1 MINKDMMKMQNAQIM
16 QRMSDA
22 LQKGDIDGATA
33 ALQEMQTTVCE
44 AVEAEFEQYR
54 DVSDIAILQSR
65 GLRALTSEE
74 TAWYQKFIDAVKSGA
89 KQAIT
94 NLTDAIVP
102 TIIDRVIED
111 MKKEHP
117 LLNEITFVNAAGAI
131 KLVLNGTQMAQKLG
145 SWGAIGSAIS
155 TQVAGQIKVIDVTKN
170 KYTAYFLIPKDFVR
184 FNFGFAPMWVDQYI
198 RILLGEVIANG
209 LEQTIVS
216 GDGNGQF
223 IGMIKNITQATNNTY
238 ANKTAVA
245 LEDWGDSYANVIAGL
260 SVDGNGDYRNVQEV
274 LLVVNP
280 KDYIKK
286 VRRAQN
292 MVTLAGVLD
301 LISLT
306 WPTRVVAS
314 AFMQEGKAVV
324 GIAKNYFAAINGGQS
339 GIIEF
344 SDENQFLEDNR
355 VYTTRV
361 YGGGQPVDNTS
372 FAYLDISGVEAP
384 TFPVKVKGTV
394 KTKEQA

>member
-44 AVEAEFEQYR
+44 AVEAEFEQYK

-74 TAWYQKFIDAVKSGA
+74 TAWYQKFIEAVRSGA

-223 IGMIKNITQATNNTY
+223 IGMIKNITQATNGVH

-245 LEDWGDSYANVIAGL
+245 LNDWGDSYADVIASL

-292 MVTLAGVLD
+292 MVTPAGVLD

-314 AFMQEGKAVV
+314 AFMQEGKAAV

-372 FAYLDISGVEAP
+372 FAYLDISNVEAP